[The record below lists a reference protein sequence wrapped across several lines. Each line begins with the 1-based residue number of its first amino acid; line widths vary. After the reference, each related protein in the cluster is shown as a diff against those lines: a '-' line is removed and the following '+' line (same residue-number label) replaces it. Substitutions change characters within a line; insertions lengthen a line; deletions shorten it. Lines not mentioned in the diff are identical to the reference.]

1 MSQRTAHL
9 ADVRHLA
16 GFVVGLHVVEEGW
29 LIFKGPL
36 TDTAH
41 T

>member
-1 MSQRTAHL
+1 MSLGTAHL
-9 ADVRHLA
+9 ADVRHLP
-16 GFVVGLHVVEEGW
+16 GLVIGLHVVEEGW
-29 LIFKGPL
+29 LVLKGPL